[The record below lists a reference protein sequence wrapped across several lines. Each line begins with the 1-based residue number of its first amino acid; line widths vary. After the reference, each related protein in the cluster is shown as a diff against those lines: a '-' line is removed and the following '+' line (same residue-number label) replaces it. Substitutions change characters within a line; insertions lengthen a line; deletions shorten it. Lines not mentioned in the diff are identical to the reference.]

1 MRRLK
6 TMYPLPGI
14 KALMRHTLYLRL
26 VVLLFCVLLLIIMMQ
41 VGSLFLLDYIPGNQ
55 SAMRQLYAQ
64 KFHWQTLRAE
74 VTLRPQGSRLPAHGL
89 NPDAG
94 VIEFSWFRQQ
104 LGSRLPPAISQLET
118 DTAQLLARYPQP
130 EHSAGWLQAVDQVL
144 GDYDRVAEE
153 LQRDVEVKQSV
164 IGLLQLVSGLL
175 LVCCLFALA
184 FKAKHLLIDRIG
196 HLTRLLPEEF
206 QLADDQPYADEF
218 ARLEQTI
225 YRIAARLEGFRA
237 ESEWFNQTRSE
248 RLRRVLRAQGF
259 LHQLVG
265 MINTPDLSEA
275 LLRKVLYMLESALD
289 VQNVA
294 LLFAEKSG
302 GEPVERTLFSQHAP
316 RAIPAGLLA
325 ELNTSQAV
333 SYQLP
338 AGDGLEGASAVVAA
352 FTSPWETLGML
363 TVEAEATH
371 VFDETDIELVE
382 MTAQLLS
389 MVMGTQN
396 REQEGRRA
404 ALLDERA
411 AIARE
416 LHDSLAQSLSFMK
429 IQIFRLQSHPQTLH
443 ADLRGIVNE
452 LRQGLDNAYRELREL
467 LSTFR
472 VHMDVRGLGF
482 AIQSAIDEFMQ
493 RSNLSIALDN
503 RLVNCRLTVNEEF
516 HILHVIREALSNIVR
531 HSGASTVTVAL
542 VYQSNGSVIVTIDD
556 DGIGYASKPG
566 EPGHYGHSIM
576 QERAY
581 SLGGELAVLRRR
593 TGGTRVRLVFT
604 PQLAQ

>member
-1 MRRLK
+1 MRWLK
-6 TMYPLPGI
+6 QLSEVAEI
-14 KALMRHTLYLRL
+14 KALLRHTLYLRL
-26 VVLLFCVLLLIIMMQ
+26 VLLLFCVLLLIIMMQ

-64 KFHWQTLRAE
+64 KFHWQVLRAE
-74 VTLRPQGSRLPAHGL
+74 VVATPQGSRLPGAGL
-89 NPDAG
+89 NAG
-94 VIEFSWFRQQ
+94 GGVMEFSWFRQQ
-104 LGSRLPPAISQLET
+104 LGSRLPPAIAHLEA
-118 DTAQLLARYPQP
+118 DTASLLNTYPQA
-130 EHSAGWLQAVDQVL
+130 EHTAGWLQAVDRVL
-144 GDYDRVAEE
+144 HDYDRLAEE
-153 LQRDVEVKQSV
+153 LQHDVEVKQSV

-175 LVCCLFALA
+175 LVCCLFAVA

-196 HLTRLLPEEF
+196 HLAKLLPQEF
-206 QLADDQPYADEF
+206 QVADDQGHADEF
-218 ARLEQTI
+218 ARLEQTVF
-225 YRIAARLEGFRA
+225 RIAARLEGFKA
-237 ESEWFNQTRSE
+237 ESAWFNQTRSE
-248 RLRRVLRAQGF
+248 RLRRLLRAQGF
-259 LHQLVG
+259 LHRLVG
-265 MINTPDLSEA
+265 MINTPDISEA
-275 LLRKVLYMLESALD
+275 LLRKVLYMLESTLD

-294 LLFAEKSG
+294 LLFAEKSA
-302 GEPVERTLFSQHAP
+302 GEPVERMLFSQHAP
-316 RAIPAGLLA
+316 HPTPPSLLA

-333 SYQLP
+333 SYQLEP
-338 AGDGLEGASAVVAA
+338 ANGEDGSHCLVAA
-352 FTSPWETLGML
+352 FTGPWETLGML
-363 TVEAEATH
+363 MVEAEAAH

-429 IQIFRLQSHPQTLH
+429 IQIFRLQSHPQTQH